1 MITYDTLKELAQA
14 LSKVTGY
21 RYVAFSESSTAGL
34 FIILSDSEMEWIF
47 SKRLSYGFWSGGMD
61 FKTLA
66 LGDLPFL
73 DWSQC
78 QFDCKEADNEEES

>member
-21 RYVAFSESSTAGL
+21 RYVAFCESITNDLLIYFSNMKMTWHPQPRFWTGE
-34 FIILSDSEMEWIF
+34 SDGQV
-47 SKRLSYGFWSGGMD
+47 LD
-61 FKTLA
+61 

-73 DWSQC
+73 DWCKC
-78 QFDCKEADNEEES
+78 QFDCKEEK